1 MACIIFSMN
10 KKGFTLIETM
20 MMVGIIAILATL
32 IMVVKWQEYLKK
44 SRDSARISYMVK
56 VLTGLR
62 SYHTETNAYPNPVV
76 GSWWQ
81 DSCLS
86 NESWAILDTSLIELL
101 WDKMERD
108 PLSFRTVSLCGLS
121 WVYGYRILTN
131 DKINDAERSFMLV
144 ADVETNK
151 KSNYI
156 YGLSFSWITDMDH
169 LLLQDEWTVWLEIPD
184 PNAVYVMTPESQNTI
199 K

>member
-1 MACIIFSMN
+1 MN
-10 KKGFTLIETM
+10 RKGFTLIETM
-20 MMVGIIAILATL
+20 IMVGIIAILATL

-56 VLTGLR
+56 VLTWLR
-62 SYHTETNAYPNPVV
+62 SYHTETNVYPTPLVW
-76 GSWWQ
+76 SWWQ

-86 NESWAILDTSLIELL
+86 TQTGTILDTSLIELL

-108 PLSFRTVSLCGLS
+108 PLSFRTVSLCWLPG
-121 WVYGYRILTN
+121 VYGYRILSN
-131 DKINDAERSFMLV
+131 DKINESERSFMLV
-144 ADVETNK
+144 ADIETNK

-156 YGLSFSWITDMDH
+156 YGLSFSGITDVDH

>member
-1 MACIIFSMN
+1 MN
-10 KKGFTLIETM
+10 RRGFTLIEVM
-20 MMVGIIAILATL
+20 MMVWIIAILATF
-32 IMVVKWQEYLKK
+32 IMVVKGDEYLKK
-44 SRDSARISYMVK
+44 SRDSARISYLVK

-62 SYHTETNAYPNPVV
+62 SYHTETNRYPTPYTWT
-76 GSWWQ
+76 GWG

-86 NESWAILDTSLIELL
+86 TETGAINDQSLIDLVWNKIE
-101 WDKMERD
+101 KD
-108 PLSFRTVSLCGLS
+108 PRRSRTVSLCGLS